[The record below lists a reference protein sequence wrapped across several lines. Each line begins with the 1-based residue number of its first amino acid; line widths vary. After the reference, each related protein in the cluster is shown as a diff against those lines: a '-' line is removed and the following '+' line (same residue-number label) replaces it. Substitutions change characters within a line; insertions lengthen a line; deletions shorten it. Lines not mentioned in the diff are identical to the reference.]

1 MFQRRAKARAASV
14 TARFSVTG
22 SLSFAEGLRQ
32 PIGVCEGLRL
42 GCISAIALSNA
53 RLGSCI
59 FTDDVDAG
67 AANFF
72 GKFDMVLIPL
82 CGIR

>member
-1 MFQRRAKARAASV
+1 MFQSCAKARAASV

-22 SLSFAEGLRQ
+22 SLGFTEGFRQ
-32 PIGVCEGLRL
+32 PIGVCDGLRS
-42 GCISAIALSNA
+42 GCINAIAFSNA
-53 RLGSCI
+53 RLGSSI
-59 FTDDVDAG
+59 FTDAEPGD
-67 AANFF
+67 ANFF